1 MVPPLD
7 KKEQLQTLWKEFY
20 SLIKDIGKSEC
31 ENAWV
36 VKFTALYQTKDVT
49 PYIHAFAMHVPEFLR
64 MYGNIS
70 SYTQQ
75 GLEKLND
82 FTTKYYQR
90 SSNHRT
96 YESLQEILEKHNR
109 LELLEDAGYKRT
121 KKIQKCSVCKCVGHN
136 KRATFQLM
144 Y

>member
-1 MVPPLD
+1 M
-7 KKEQLQTLWKEFY
+7 
-20 SLIKDIGKSEC
+20 
-31 ENAWV
+31 
-36 VKFTALYQTKDVT
+36 VKFTELYQSKDVT

-96 YESLQEILEKHNR
+96 YESFQQILEKHNW
-109 LELLEDAGYKRT
+109 LELLENNGYKRA

-136 KRATFQLM
+136 KRSCTMLSSR
-144 Y
+144 